1 MGRLQDA
8 SLAMCSSQVQSD
20 SDETMS
26 GRRVY
31 LSKSKLM
38 SARQCLKRLYLE
50 VHRPELIVH
59 SSQTEAAFN
68 TGNAVGDIAHRIY
81 GSENAV
87 LIPYEGGMSHA
98 IRKTARLVG
107 EGPQYPIFEATF
119 QHGGVLVRVDALL
132 PDGDAWRMVEVKA
145 STSVKDEHVF
155 DCAAQRWVFEGL
167 GYSLTG
173 IALAHVD
180 NTFVYQGDG
189 DLDGLLIESE
199 MTASTDNILPG
210 VPEWIA
216 MARQTASGDE
226 PAIGV
231 GAQCFKPYECPFVGH
246 CWPQKPEYPVQ
257 GLGGGK
263 AKLGELIAE
272 GIEDICDVPVTR
284 LSEKQQWIQKVT
296 RSGKAEL
303 LPGARS
309 FVESLAYPRYYLDF
323 ETISPAVPIWAG
335 TRPYQTLPIQWSCH
349 FEPEPGTLEHADFL
363 DLSGYPPMRMLAES
377 LIRVLGKQGPVLM
390 YTTYEKTVINNL
402 IDRFPDLAA
411 TLRAIVDRLVDLHPP
426 TQQFYYHPAMA
437 GSWSLKAV
445 LPTIAADMQYSELD
459 GIQEGTAASE
469 GYLEAILPETSE
481 QRKVALEQQLL
492 RYCKFD
498 TEAMLRLVEFLG
510 KGL

>member
-1 MGRLQDA
+1 
-8 SLAMCSSQVQSD
+8 
-20 SDETMS
+20 
-26 GRRVY
+26 
-31 LSKSKLM
+31 
-38 SARQCLKRLYLE
+38 
-50 VHRPELIVH
+50 
-59 SSQTEAAFN
+59 
-68 TGNAVGDIAHRIY
+68 
-81 GSENAV
+81 
-87 LIPYEGGMSHA
+87 MSHA

-167 GYSLTG
+167 GHSLTG

-180 NTFVYQGDG
+180 NTFVYEGDS
-189 DLDGLLIESE
+189 DFNGLLMESE
-199 MTASTDNILPG
+199 MTASTDTLLPG

-216 MARQTASGDE
+216 AARQAASGAE

-257 GLGGGK
+257 GLGGDR

-272 GIEDICDVPVTR
+272 GIEDIRDVPANR
-284 LSEKQQWIQKVT
+284 LTEKQQWIQQVT
-296 RSGKAEL
+296 RSGTAEL
-303 LPGARS
+303 LPGARA
-309 FVESLAYPRYYLDF
+309 FVETLEYPRYYLDF
-323 ETISPAVPIWAG
+323 ETIMPPIPIWAG

-349 FEPEPGTLEHADFL
+349 YAPKPGTLEHAEFL

-377 LIRVLGKQGPVLM
+377 LIRVLGTAGPVLM
-390 YTTYEKTVINNL
+390 YTSYERTVINNL
-402 IDRFPDLAA
+402 IDRFPDLEAPLQA
-411 TLRAIVDRLVDLHPP
+411 VVDRLVDLHPP

-445 LPTIAADMQYSELD
+445 LPTIAPDMQYSELD
-459 GIQEGTAASE
+459 EIQEGTAASK
-469 GYLEAILPETSE
+469 GYLEAIFTETSE
-481 QRKVALEQQLL
+481 QRKVELEQQLL

-498 TEAMLRLVEFLG
+498 TEAMVRLVEFLG

>member
-20 SDETMS
+20 SDETMR
-26 GRRVY
+26 GRRAY

-50 VHRPELIVH
+50 VHRPELIVY

-81 GSENAV
+81 GNENAV
-87 LIPYEGGMSHA
+87 VIPYEGGMSHA

-167 GYSLTG
+167 GHSLTG

-180 NTFVYQGDG
+180 NTFVYEGDS
-189 DLDGLLIESE
+189 DFNGLLMESE
-199 MTASTDNILPG
+199 MTASTDTLLPG

-216 MARQTASGDE
+216 AARQAASGAE

-257 GLGGGK
+257 GLGGDR

-272 GIEDICDVPVTR
+272 GIEDIRDVPANR
-284 LSEKQQWIQKVT
+284 LTEKQQWIQQVT
-296 RSGKAEL
+296 RSGTAEL
-303 LPGARS
+303 LPGARA
-309 FVESLAYPRYYLDF
+309 FVESLEYPRYYLDF
-323 ETISPAVPIWAG
+323 ETIMPPIPIWAG

-349 FEPEPGTLEHADFL
+349 YAPKPGTLEHAEFL

-377 LIRVLGKQGPVLM
+377 LIRVLGTAGPVLM
-390 YTTYEKTVINNL
+390 YTSYERTVINNL
-402 IDRFPDLAA
+402 IDRFPDLEAPLQA
-411 TLRAIVDRLVDLHPP
+411 VVDRLVDLHPP

-445 LPTIAADMQYSELD
+445 LPTIAPDMQYSELD
-459 GIQEGTAASE
+459 EIQEGTAASK
-469 GYLEAILPETSE
+469 GYLEAIFTETSE
-481 QRKVALEQQLL
+481 QRKVELEQQLL

-498 TEAMLRLVEFLG
+498 TEAMVRLVEFLG

>member
-1 MGRLQDA
+1 
-8 SLAMCSSQVQSD
+8 MCSSQVQSG

-26 GRRVY
+26 GRRVI

-59 SSQTEAAFN
+59 SSRTQAAFN
-68 TGNAVGDIAHRIY
+68 IGNAVGDIAHRIY
-81 GSENAV
+81 GNENAAV
-87 LIPYEGGMSHA
+87 IPYEGGMSHA

-167 GYSLTG
+167 GHSLTG

-180 NTFVYQGDG
+180 NTFVYEGDG
-189 DLDGLLIESE
+189 DFDGLLIESE
-199 MTASTDNILPG
+199 MTESTDNILAV

-216 MARQTASGDE
+216 MAREAVSGDE

-246 CWPQKPEYPVQ
+246 CWPQGTEYPVQ
-257 GLGGGK
+257 GLGGDR

-272 GIEDICDVPVTR
+272 GIEDIRDVPVNL

-296 RSGKAEL
+296 RSGKAEI
-303 LPGARS
+303 LPGAPT

-323 ETISPAVPIWAG
+323 ETIMPPIPIWAG
-335 TRPYQTLPIQWSCH
+335 TRPYETLPIQWSCH
-349 FEPEPGTLEHADFL
+349 FEPESGMLEHADFL
-363 DLSGYPPMRMLAES
+363 DISGYPPMRMLAES

-390 YTTYEKTVINNL
+390 YTSYEKTVINAL
-402 IDRFPDLAA
+402 IGRFPELEAP
-411 TLRAIVDRLVDLHPP
+411 LQAIVKRLVDLHPP

-445 LPTIAADMQYSELD
+445 LPTIAPEMQYSELD

-481 QRKVALEQQLL
+481 QRKVELEQQLL

-498 TEAMLRLVEFLG
+498 TEAMVRLVQFLG
-510 KGL
+510 KGN

>member
-1 MGRLQDA
+1 
-8 SLAMCSSQVQSD
+8 
-20 SDETMS
+20 MS
-26 GRRVY
+26 GRRLY

-38 SARQCLKRLYLE
+38 SARQCLKRLHLE
-50 VHRPELIVH
+50 VHRPDLIVH
-59 SSQTEAAFN
+59 SPQTEAAFS
-68 TGNAVGDIAHRIY
+68 TGNAVGDIAQQIY
-81 GSENAV
+81 GNENAV
-87 LIPYEGGMSHA
+87 VIPYEGGMGHA

-167 GYSLTG
+167 GHQLTG

-180 NTFVYQGDG
+180 NTFVYEGDG
-189 DLDGLLIESE
+189 DFDGLLIESDE
-199 MTASTDNILPG
+199 TESTGSILPV

-216 MARQTASGDE
+216 KAREAANGDE
-226 PAIGV
+226 PDIGV
-231 GAQCFKPYECPFVGH
+231 GAQCYKPYECPFVSH
-246 CWPQKPEYPVQ
+246 CWPQDPEYPVQ

-263 AKLGELIAE
+263 AKLGALIAA
-272 GIEDICDVPVTR
+272 GIEDMRDVPVAR
-284 LSEKQQWIQKVT
+284 LSAKQQWIQKVT

-303 LPGARS
+303 LPGART

-323 ETISPAVPIWAG
+323 ETIMPPIPIWAG
-335 TRPYQTLPIQWSCH
+335 TRPYETLPMQWSCH
-349 FEPEPGTLEHADFL
+349 FEAEPGTLEHADFL

-377 LIRVLGKQGPVLM
+377 LIRVLGKKGPVLM
-390 YTTYEKTVINNL
+390 YTTYERTVINAL
-402 IDRFPDLAA
+402 IARFPDLEAP
-411 TLRAIVDRLVDLHPP
+411 LQAIIKRLVDLHLPA
-426 TQQFYYHPAMA
+426 QQFYYHPAMA

-445 LPTIAADMQYSELD
+445 LPTIAPDMQYSELK

-469 GYLEAILPETSE
+469 GYLEAILPQTSE
-481 QRKVALEQQLL
+481 QRKVQLEQQLL

-498 TEAMLRLVEFLG
+498 TEAMVRLVKFLG
-510 KGL
+510 KGN